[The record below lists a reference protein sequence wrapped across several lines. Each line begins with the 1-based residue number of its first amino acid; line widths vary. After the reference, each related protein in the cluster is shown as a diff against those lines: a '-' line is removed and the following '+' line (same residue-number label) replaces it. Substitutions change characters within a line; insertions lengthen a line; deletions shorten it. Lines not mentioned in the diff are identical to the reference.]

1 MKAMFYVMPILS
13 VCIHL
18 FIYFY
23 LMQLHSVVAY
33 VQKFLNVCLFSG
45 DRWHRESFHL

>member
-23 LMQLHSVVAY
+23 LMQLHYAVCA
-33 VQKFLNVCLFSG
+33 KIPKCLFVF
-45 DRWHRESFHL
+45 R